1 MIKKEDIFTKIR
13 AADSGPPAGAYATE
27 IPDKRYVVGNLNS
40 QYEYNQTVDKDNGQG
55 NTGVGS
61 GGGIS
66 KLASNI
72 YLEKIASMS
81 TVKSWSKRLYQNVKD
96 AEPLTQVG
104 IAGGMLIGAGK
115 LKNVYDDK
123 VLKKQH
129 STLEER
135 SLKTLQSINRN
146 LKNVAVIPASDLG

>member
-13 AADSGPPAGAYATE
+13 AADSRSPQGAYATE
-27 IPDKRYVVGNLNS
+27 IPDNRYVTGNLNS
-40 QYEYNQTVDKDNGQG
+40 QYQYNQTEDKDNGQG

-66 KLASNI
+66 KLASNV

-81 TVKSWSKRLYQNVKD
+81 SVKSWGTRLLKNVKE
-96 AEPLTQVG
+96 AEPLTQLG
-104 IAGGMLIGAGK
+104 IGGGMLIGAGK
-115 LKNVYDDK
+115 LKNVYDDR
-123 VLKKQH
+123 VLKKHH
-129 STLEER
+129 SSLEER

-146 LKNVAVIPASDLG
+146 LRNAAVIPANDLG

>member
-1 MIKKEDIFTKIR
+1 
-13 AADSGPPAGAYATE
+13 
-27 IPDKRYVVGNLNS
+27 
-40 QYEYNQTVDKDNGQG
+40 
-55 NTGVGS
+55 
-61 GGGIS
+61 
-66 KLASNI
+66 
-72 YLEKIASMS
+72 MS
-81 TVKSWSKRLYQNVKD
+81 TVKSWGKRLYKNVKD